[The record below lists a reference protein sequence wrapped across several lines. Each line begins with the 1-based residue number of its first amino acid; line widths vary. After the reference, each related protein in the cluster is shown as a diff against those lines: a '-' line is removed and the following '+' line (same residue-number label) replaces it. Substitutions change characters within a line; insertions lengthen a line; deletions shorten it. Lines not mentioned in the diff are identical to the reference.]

1 MRECPWYAWQRPTLP
16 PKQYHRR
23 WSVSRPSSRWDR
35 VGALRQNHQ
44 ANKEHS
50 MIWLVFFIR
59 KFAVLQFCQT
69 PALPEFGLMHALR
82 TLINES
88 NQANR
93 AISTGKLHVLPR
105 FHTQPIN
112 VVVYDGSQGKTS
124 FEVGFPLRCLQR
136 LSLPHLATLH
146 CRWRDNRSTR
156 GASIPVLSY

>member
-1 MRECPWYAWQRPTLP
+1 VHVLGMPGNDLL
-16 PKQYHRR
+16 
-23 WSVSRPSSRWDR
+23 SRLGSTIGAGAFHGR
-35 VGALRQNHQ
+35 VRDGIGWGRSAKITRQTKHM
-44 ANKEHS
+44 HFD
-50 MIWLVFFIR
+50 LVWFFI
-59 KFAVLQFCQT
+59 AASEV
-69 PALPEFGLMHALR
+69 LR

-93 AISTGKLHVLPR
+93 AISTGKLHMLPR

-112 VVVYDGSQGKTS
+112 VVVYNGSQGKTR

>member
-1 MRECPWYAWQRPTLP
+1 MKRA
-16 PKQYHRR
+16 
-23 WSVSRPSSRWDR
+23 
-35 VGALRQNHQ
+35 
-44 ANKEHS
+44 
-50 MIWLVFFIR
+50 
-59 KFAVLQFCQT
+59 
-69 PALPEFGLMHALR
+69 
-82 TLINES
+82 LINES
-88 NQANR
+88 NQADR

-124 FEVGFPLRCLQR
+124 FEVGFLLRCLQQ

>member
-1 MRECPWYAWQRPTLP
+1 VHVLGMPGNDLL
-16 PKQYHRR
+16 
-23 WSVSRPSSRWDR
+23 SRLGSTIGAGAFHGR
-35 VGALRQNHQ
+35 VRDGIGWGRSAKITRQTKHM
-44 ANKEHS
+44 HFD
-50 MIWLVFFIR
+50 LVWFFIAASLSR
-59 KFAVLQFCQT
+59 INFTELRLHLRSDRCNV
-69 PALPEFGLMHALR
+69 LR

-93 AISTGKLHVLPR
+93 AISTGKLHMLPR

-112 VVVYDGSQGKTS
+112 VVVYNGSQGKTR